1 MGGGRI
7 EDGVTMTLKL
17 RERGGVLYAAGT
29 VEGQRVRLSTG
40 IRVEDKGGRL
50 AAQRM
55 ATLLAA
61 RVVEGGAAAV
71 GATSGA
77 TFGEAARLYLGRAEG
92 VSPMQRRYVE
102 RVRGWWDGVPLER
115 MTPGWVDR
123 ELRERLG
130 AVKPGTLRRQ
140 VNVVGAV
147 LGHAAARGMCGSVR
161 LLRPEV
167 HDARERWLTAEE
179 RELLLGELP
188 LEVGRLALFLVY
200 TGARLGEA
208 LALEWG
214 QVLAD
219 GVVFTTLK
227 GKSKRPRRRKVP
239 LHPRVEALLGVL
251 RAETGGVGRVFRS
264 STGRAWT
271 AHHQVDRVFKRAAER
286 LGWDD
291 VTPHTL
297 RHTFASHLVMKGVGL
312 REVADLLGHSSLAM
326 VVRYSHLS
334 PTHLRSA
341 VERL

>member
-1 MGGGRI
+1 
-7 EDGVTMTLKL
+7 MTLKL
-17 RERGGVLYAAGT
+17 KERGGVLYAAGT

-40 IRVEDKGGRL
+40 IRVEDKAGRL
-50 AAQRM
+50 AARRM

-61 RVVEGGAAAV
+61 RVVEGGAAEVV
-71 GATSGA
+71 GTGA
-77 TFGEAARLYLGRAEG
+77 TFGEAARLYAGRAEG
-92 VSPMQRRYVE
+92 MSEMQRAYVE
-102 RVRGWWDGVPLER
+102 RVRGWWESVPLAR

-123 ELRERLG
+123 ELRGRLG

-147 LGHAAARGMCGSVR
+147 LGYAAARGLCGAVR

-167 HDARERWLTAEE
+167 HDAKERWLTVEE
-179 RELLLGELP
+179 RELLIDELP
-188 LEVGRLALFLVY
+188 EEVGRLALFLVY

-208 LALEWG
+208 LSLEWS

-227 GKSKRPRRRKVP
+227 GKSRRPRRRKVP
-239 LHPRVEALLGVL
+239 LHPRVEALLGEL
-251 RAETGGVGRVFRS
+251 RRETGGTGKVFRS
-264 STGRAWT
+264 SMGRGWT
-271 AHHQVDRVFKRAAER
+271 AHHQVDRVFKRAAVR

-312 REVADLLGHSSLAM
+312 REVADLLGHSSMTM
-326 VVRYSHLS
+326 VVRYAHLC
-334 PTHLRSA
+334 PTHLKGA
-341 VERL
+341 VDRL